1 MRKLEMKSLL
11 AVLLAA
17 FCSVSFASSW
27 PQTGNTRRP
36 DTLTICTNYKSPRLL
51 ADTIRALGKQ
61 PFILFPAAET
71 GDQRVFFMPAK
82 ATPCE
87 LRPEEVKDFIK
98 YLNPKRIVVL
108 GNETIVP
115 AKFTRDLY
123 RSTPIFRVDCSDWL
137 KVAEQLEFML
147 NISGLGGQFRR
158 LYEEFYSDNYRQTS
172 LPAAPQAQEA
182 PQQAEPQAEPIPA
195 AEEAAK

>member
-1 MRKLEMKSLL
+1 MRKLQMKSLL
-11 AVLLAA
+11 VVVLAA

-27 PQTGNTRRP
+27 PQTGNSRKP
-36 DTLTICTNYKSPRLL
+36 ETLVICTNYKSPRLL

-98 YLNPKRIVVL
+98 YLNPKRIIVL
-108 GNETIVP
+108 GNENVVP

-123 RSTPIFRVDCSDWL
+123 RSIPIFRVDCSDWL
-137 KVAEQLEFML
+137 KAAEQLEFML
-147 NISGLGGQFRR
+147 NISGLGGQYSR
-158 LYEEFYSDNYRQTS
+158 LYKELYADNYRQTS
-172 LPAAPQAQEA
+172 LPAAPQVKEE
-182 PQQAEPQAEPIPA
+182 PQAEAQAEPIPA

>member
-1 MRKLEMKSLL
+1 MRKLQMKSLL
-11 AVLLAA
+11 VVLLAA

-27 PQTGNTRRP
+27 PQTGNSRKP
-36 DTLTICTNYKSPRLL
+36 ETLVICTNYKSPRLL

-98 YLNPKRIVVL
+98 YLNPKRIIVL
-108 GNETIVP
+108 GNENVVP
-115 AKFTRDLY
+115 AKFTRDFY
-123 RSTPIFRVDCSDWL
+123 RNIPIFRADCNDWQ
-137 KVAEQLEFML
+137 KVADQLEFML
-147 NISGLGGQFRR
+147 NISDLGGQYSR
-158 LYEEFYSDNYRQTS
+158 LYKELYDDNYRQTS
-172 LPAAPQAQEA
+172 LPAAPEVKEEA
-182 PQQAEPQAEPIPA
+182 PAEPQSEPLPA
-195 AEEAAK
+195 AEDAAN

>member
-11 AVLLAA
+11 VVLLAA

-27 PQTGNTRRP
+27 PQTGNSRKP
-36 DTLTICTNYKSPRLL
+36 ETLVICTNYKSPRLL

-71 GDQRVFFMPAK
+71 GDQRVFFIPGK
-82 ATPCE
+82 ATPRE

-98 YLNPKRIVVL
+98 YLNPKRIIVL
-108 GNETIVP
+108 GNENVVP
-115 AKFTRDLY
+115 AKFTRDFY
-123 RSTPIFRVDCSDWL
+123 RNIPIFRADCNDWQ
-137 KVAEQLEFML
+137 KVADQLEFML
-147 NISGLGGQFRR
+147 NISDLGGQYSR
-158 LYEEFYSDNYRQTS
+158 LYKELYADNYRQTS

-182 PQQAEPQAEPIPA
+182 PEAGAEPVPA
-195 AEEAAK
+195 AAEDAAK

>member
-1 MRKLEMKSLL
+1 MRKLELMSLL
-11 AVLLAA
+11 VVVLAV
-17 FCSVSFASSW
+17 FCSGCSTTAW
-27 PQTGNTRRP
+27 PQTSSARKP
-36 DTLTICTNYKSPRLL
+36 DTLVICTNYKSPRLL

-61 PFILFPAAET
+61 PFLLFPAAET

-98 YLNPKRIVVL
+98 YLNPKRIIVL
-108 GNETIVP
+108 GNENVVP
-115 AKFTRDLY
+115 VKFTRDLY
-123 RSTPIFRVDCSDWL
+123 RSTPIFRVECNDWL
-137 KVAEQLEFML
+137 KVADQLEFML

-182 PQQAEPQAEPIPA
+182 PEAGAEPVPA
-195 AEEAAK
+195 AAEDAAK